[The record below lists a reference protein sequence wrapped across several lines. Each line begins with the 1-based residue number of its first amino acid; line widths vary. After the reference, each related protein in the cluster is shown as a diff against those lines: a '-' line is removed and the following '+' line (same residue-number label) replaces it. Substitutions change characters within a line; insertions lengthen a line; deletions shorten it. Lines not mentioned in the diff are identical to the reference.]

1 MDNQLKAALTEEEK
15 QEEQKEE
22 PKANEIPAEEPAE
35 EEAKVGVHNR
45 EVLYSDNILVSSFF
59 ISCFVFLSGD
69 ICVPR

>member
-45 EVLYSDNILVSSFF
+45 EVLYSDNILVSSFLF
-59 ISCFVFLSGD
+59 PVLYF
-69 ICVPR
+69 

>member
-15 QEEQKEE
+15 QEEQKEQKEE

-45 EVLYSDNILVSSFF
+45 EVLYSDNILVSSFLF
-59 ISCFVFLSGD
+59 PVLYF
-69 ICVPR
+69 